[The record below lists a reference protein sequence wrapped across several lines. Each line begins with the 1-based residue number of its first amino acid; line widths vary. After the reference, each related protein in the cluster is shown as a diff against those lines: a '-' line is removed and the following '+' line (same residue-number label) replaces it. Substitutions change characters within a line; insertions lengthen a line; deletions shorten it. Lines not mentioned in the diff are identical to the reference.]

1 MAYTA
6 ATPKPATM
14 KAARI
19 MWVVC
24 TGVAGLSM
32 AAQGSGSTTFPAAS
46 SRNPVGWFIQA
57 LAVTTNQAEAT
68 PATTTGTPV
77 RRWAR
82 GESRSHP

>member
-6 ATPKPATM
+6 ATPNPATM

-24 TGVAGLSM
+24 TGVAGLNI
-32 AAQGSGSTTFPAAS
+32 AAQGSGRRRCRPRS
-46 SRNPVGWFIQA
+46 SRKPAGWFIQA

-68 PATTTGTPV
+68 PATTIGTPV
-77 RRWAR
+77 SRCTRGDRR
-82 GESRSHP
+82 SQP

>member
-24 TGVAGLSM
+24 TGVAALNI
-32 AAQGSGSTTFPAAS
+32 APQGSGSTTLPEES
-46 SRNPVGWFIQA
+46 RRNPAGWFIQA

-68 PATTTGTPV
+68 PATTIGTPV
-77 RRWAR
+77 RRWTL
-82 GESRSHP
+82 GERRSHP